1 MRNTKSRLVARIHP
15 VVLYRAAAAQPRS
28 RFGRVTSQS
37 TPMSAPGLT
46 QEAIIQ
52 KQVVP
57 DIQRRVKRLAA
68 LYQARDVPNLKRVS
82 TGWTPSGCA

>member
-1 MRNTKSRLVARIHP
+1 
-15 VVLYRAAAAQPRS
+15 
-28 RFGRVTSQS
+28 
-37 TPMSAPGLT
+37 MSAPGLT